1 MTTEPTEARQDE
13 LAGIREKIA
22 RFISE
27 FKDWDGA
34 RQYVKD
40 GWLYKADQILSRTV
54 SSGGGKCPTCDGT
67 GTYLFEYL
75 GKADSEACAVCNR
88 TGQKPIVTRT
98 IGEIIKEWG
107 DGKRK

>member
-1 MTTEPTEARQDE
+1 MDKQPTEARQDE

-40 GWLYKADQILSRTV
+40 GWLYKADRILSLTV
-54 SSGGGKCPTCDGT
+54 SSGGEMCDHFNETLRTYYIMGCP
-67 GTYLFEYL
+67 Y
-75 GKADSEACAVCNR
+75 CNR
-88 TGQKPIVTRT
+88 TGQKPTVTRT
-98 IGEIIKEWG
+98 IGEIIKEWE